1 MERDKSMIN
10 NDSID
15 FLKNIDPLVVLDKI
29 KQFRALNIR
38 EMTEQEIFSSIHDT
52 LCYNGK
58 FVYFTNNATYP
69 EGTVFYRVRRLEG
82 SKTPFSELERI
93 SGFWEPPTQFVT
105 KRQRLNKV
113 GESMLYVTPGD
124 PLVPT
129 RELHISEN
137 EYYALI
143 KYVATEPVKVNIIG
157 GQYDYE
163 QLGIS
168 DEKAILIHELY
179 NNFLKDE
186 FSRDVA
192 PGLEYLYTVSE
203 MIAKNYFDLPPRAIQ
218 DAWAYSSVQ
227 DKSKYNVCFR
237 PDIAHD
243 LLKLEGA
250 AICKNKGEQIQAYC
264 IAADVDGTGN
274 VQYVRMNTVLQME
287 RFPEFNCES

>member
-1 MERDKSMIN
+1 MEGDKSMIN
-10 NDSID
+10 DESID

-38 EMTEQEIFSSIHDT
+38 EMTEQEIFTSIHDT

-58 FVYFTNNATYP
+58 FIYFTNCATYS

-93 SGFWEPPTQFVT
+93 SGFWEPPAQFVT

-129 RELHISEN
+129 RELHISED

-143 KYVATEPVKVNIIG
+143 KYVATQPVKVNIIG
-157 GQYDYE
+157 GRYNYD
-163 QLGIS
+163 QLGIF

-179 NNFLKDE
+179 NSFLKDE

-192 PGLEYLYTVSE
+192 PGLEHLYTVSE
-203 MIAKNYFDLPPRAIQ
+203 MIAKNYFDLPPRAVQ

-237 PDIAHD
+237 PEIAHEI
-243 LLKLEGA
+243 LKLEGA
-250 AICKNKGEQIQAYC
+250 AICKKKDDQIQAYC
-264 IAADVDGTGN
+264 IAADVDGTGSI
-274 VQYVRMNTVLQME
+274 QYIRMNTDLQRE
-287 RFPEFNCES
+287 RFPEFTSE